1 VIRRSRRIGLLWSA
15 LAALAVSASA
25 GWAKGPAGP
34 VGSLKPNRDPVLPRG
49 SGPMPDSVLA
59 IVDGDRRV
67 TVTGFRHAW
76 DRVEPPSRP
85 DSLTPKTA
93 REFLDLLIGKEAL
106 GARALREKFVMTP
119 AESAQL
125 AGLRDR
131 LCMRAALDSAL
142 HEVQGRMLASGD
154 TVTNAQALGVA
165 ARESLVTRM
174 DVSWN
179 EPLVKRLAS
188 AFAALPKPSR
198 DSSLMAQL
206 RALGA
211 LPQVDSTEL
220 HGPLAH
226 SRTGAFT
233 VQDLLDSW
241 SRLNPIERPR
251 VETTDQVKDL
261 VKNGLFERELRAR
274 AERARL
280 AERPDIAAALAN
292 QREYFAVEHLVARE
306 VYAKIDT
313 SRAAYERFYRET
325 ESYWALPM
333 RVDLTR
339 LLLSDRASANTL
351 AVRLANPADAES
363 LVARAERRGVRYRYE
378 VSEDADSVL
387 YRGAMRA
394 GIGGIVGPDS
404 VDGAWRV
411 ARVNVVLPPRNRSF
425 EEVRDLVGH
434 RRYGEEGERLMVEL
448 MDRVTRATSVAV
460 NERALQN
467 IKPW

>member
-1 VIRRSRRIGLLWSA
+1 VIRRSRRIGLLFSA
-15 LAALAVSASA
+15 VAALAVSFGA

-34 VGSLKPNRDPVLPRG
+34 AGPRKPYGDVVLPKG

-67 TVTGFRHAW
+67 TLAGFRRAW
-76 DRVEPPSRP
+76 SRVEPPARP

-93 REFLDLLIGKEAL
+93 RQFLELLIGKEAL
-106 GARALREKFVMTP
+106 GARALREKFVMTQ

-125 AGLRDR
+125 AGLRDQ

-142 HEVQGRMLASGD
+142 HEVQERMLASGD

-165 ARESLVTRM
+165 ARESLVTRL

-179 EPLVKRLAS
+179 EPLVARLAA

-211 LPQVDSTEL
+211 LPQVDSTERRSPIARATS
-220 HGPLAH
+220 GP
-226 SRTGAFT
+226 FT
-233 VQDLLDSW
+233 VQELLDSW

-251 VETTDQVKDL
+251 VETADQVRDL

-280 AERPDIAAALAN
+280 AARPDIAAALAN

-306 VYAKIDT
+306 VYAKFDT
-313 SRAAYERFYRET
+313 SRAADARFYRET
-325 ESYWALPM
+325 VSDWALPT
-333 RVDLTR
+333 RVDVTR
-339 LLLSDRASANTL
+339 LMLADRAAANAW
-351 AVRLANPADAES
+351 AVKLANPAEAES
-363 LVARAERRGVRYRYE
+363 LVARAARGGVHYRYE
-378 VSEDADSVL
+378 ISEDADSVL
-387 YRGAMRA
+387 YRGAMRV
-394 GIGGIVGPDS
+394 GLGGIVGPDS

-411 ARVNVVLPPRNRSF
+411 ARVNAVLPPRNRSF
-425 EEVRDLVGH
+425 GEVHDLVGH

-448 MDRVTRATSVAV
+448 MDRVTRATAVAV
-460 NERALQN
+460 NDRALQN